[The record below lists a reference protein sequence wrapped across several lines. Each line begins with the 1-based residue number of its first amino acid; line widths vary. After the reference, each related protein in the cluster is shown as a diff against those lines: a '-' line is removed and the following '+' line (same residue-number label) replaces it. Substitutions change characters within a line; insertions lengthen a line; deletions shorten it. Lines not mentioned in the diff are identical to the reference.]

1 MTVRVDADISRG
13 TFTLSI
19 DASFESGTVTAIL
32 GPNGAGKSTLIRAI
46 AGLQALDRGT
56 ITIDDRVVDDS
67 ASILVPP
74 RERACGVVFQDYA
87 LFPHLSVLDNVA
99 FGPRS
104 LGASN
109 AQATAVAHLNL
120 DRLGIDH
127 LAARRPS
134 GISGGQAQRVA
145 LARAL
150 ATQPRVLLL
159 DEPMAALDA
168 ETRMEIRIELERQL
182 ADFAGCALLVTHDP
196 LDAMLLADRVLVI
209 EEGRVVQV
217 GSPAELASRPVTDYV
232 AALMGVTLLR
242 GTADDGVLDLDDGGR
257 LHIADRQLA
266 GRALAVLR
274 PSSITL
280 HRQPPEGS
288 ARNAWQG
295 TVKSLQPS
303 HDRVL
308 VVVDGP
314 PSVAAAVTPGAI
326 AELGLSVG
334 TGVWLS
340 VKAVEVDAYPNPTR

>member
-1 MTVRVDADISRG
+1 MTVRFDADISRG
-13 TFTLSI
+13 TFTLSV
-19 DASFESGTVTAIL
+19 DAVFESGTVTAIL
-32 GPNGAGKSTLIRAI
+32 GPNGAGKSTLIRSI
-46 AGLQALDRGT
+46 AGLQCIDRGT
-56 ITIDDRVVDDS
+56 ISIDGQVVDDS
-67 ASILVPP
+67 ATTFIPP
-74 RERACGVVFQDYA
+74 RERRCGVVFQDYA

-104 LGASN
+104 RDATN
-109 AQATAVAHLNL
+109 AEARAVAHLTL

-127 LAARRPS
+127 LAGRRPS
-134 GISGGQAQRVA
+134 AISGGQAQRVA

-150 ATQPRVLLL
+150 ATRPHVLLL

-168 ETRMEIRIELERQL
+168 ETRIETRIELERQL
-182 ADFAGCALLVTHDP
+182 ADFTGCTLLITHDP

-209 EEGRVVQV
+209 EDGHVVQD
-217 GSPAELASRPVTDYV
+217 GSPAELASRPVTTYV

-242 GTADDGVLDLDDGGR
+242 GTADGGVLDLDGGGR
-257 LHIADRQLA
+257 LYIADRQLA

-274 PSSITL
+274 PSSITV

-288 ARNAWQG
+288 ARNAWPG
-295 TVKSLQPS
+295 TVISLQPS

-308 VVVDGP
+308 VGVDGS
-314 PSVAAAVTPGAI
+314 PSVSAAVTPGAI

-334 TGVWLS
+334 TEVWLS